1 MRTLVT
7 GGAGFIGSH
16 VVDRLLD
23 AGHDVAVVDSLER
36 GSRDNL
42 AGPLARGVPL
52 HEIDIRDPALRDVVA
67 AEKPAVVMHL
77 AAQVDVRV
85 SVADPLR
92 DADVNIT
99 GSLNLLEAARAAG
112 TRKVI
117 VTSSGGCIY
126 GEPKPAALPV
136 KETYPG
142 RPASPYGI
150 SKRVLHDY
158 LAFYKEAHGMNWTV
172 LALANVY
179 GPRQDPLGEAGVV
192 SIFLGAMLQGREPV
206 IYGDGTQ
213 TRDFVYAG
221 DVADAFVRAIKKGSG
236 TVFNIGT
243 GVETTVRELWDTC
256 ARAASY
262 GGAVR
267 FADPRLGELQ
277 RIALDWT
284 RAQKRLG
291 WEPGTSLSDG
301 IAATA
306 DWVRTTIATRSPL

>member
-1 MRTLVT
+1 MKVLVT

-16 VVDRLLD
+16 VVDRLLE

-36 GSRDNL
+36 GSRENIAD
-42 AGPLARGVPL
+42 PLSRGVPL
-52 HEIDIRDPALRDVVA
+52 HEIDIRDQALRDVVA
-67 AEKPAVVMHL
+67 AEKPTVIMHL
-77 AAQVDVRV
+77 AAQVDVRI

-112 TRKVI
+112 TRKMI

-126 GEPKPAALPV
+126 GEPRPSALPV
-136 KETYPG
+136 KETYRGTPE
-142 RPASPYGI
+142 SPYGI

-158 LAFYKEAHGMNWTV
+158 LAFYKQAYGVNWTV

-192 SIFLGAMLQGREPV
+192 SIFLGAMLEGREPV
-206 IYGDGTQ
+206 IYGDGSQ

-221 DVADAFVRAIKKGSG
+221 DVADAFMRAIKKGSG
-236 TVFNIGT
+236 AVLNIGT

-256 ARAASY
+256 ARTAGY
-262 GGAVR
+262 GGEVR
-267 FADPRLGELQ
+267 LADPRLGELQ

-284 RAQKRLG
+284 RAKKRLG

-306 DWVRTTIATRSPL
+306 GWIKTTIAPR